1 MVSRAWKT
9 KCLHLPRCAADH
21 ARHVR
26 LAEAAQNE
34 EHERLALVLGETGE
48 VPDQLVQIGASPGV
62 VRETVASRLEILG
75 RHDRVPA
82 SRQEVRQR
90 LRAIVNSQGR
100 TRVGHPA
107 CLERAVR
114 AQEGLLQH
122 VFGILAV
129 AQHVATEGQEGSP
142 MAVVEPFEGSL
153 VAAGCQR
160 GEPPVVEDAS
170 AGEITA
176 LALEVAMLNQTAA
189 PGRLFL

>member
-1 MVSRAWKT
+1 M
-9 KCLHLPRCAADH
+9 
-21 ARHVR
+21 
-26 LAEAAQNE
+26 
-34 EHERLALVLGETGE
+34 
-48 VPDQLVQIGASPGV
+48 
-62 VRETVASRLEILG
+62 
-75 RHDRVPA
+75 
-82 SRQEVRQR
+82 
-90 LRAIVNSQGR
+90 RAIVNSQGG
-100 TRVGHPA
+100 RVGHPA

-160 GEPPVVEDAS
+160 GEPPVVEDAEPARS
-170 AGEITA
+170 RARPWRS
-176 LALEVAMLNQTAA
+176 AMLNQTAA